1 MSKKVLKAERHLNF
15 PEGFRCRF
23 IISSSEREIT
33 HSHEYYEIFL
43 TQTSNIIHSAN
54 GQTVTLQKGE
64 LVFIRPDD
72 EHNYSSLKPYNF
84 INIAFSREIAEE
96 LFAYMGDALDLD
108 YLLNSPFPPS
118 AKLFRF
124 ERLDLEQKLYNLNN
138 LPYNDATKRRL
149 FCKKILAEIFT
160 DYFFDKQH
168 APDLT
173 LPKWLAETAVQM
185 NNPANFIEGIS
196 AMERI
201 SGKSYSY
208 LAKNTKLYFN
218 QTVTEYINDI
228 KLNTAAN
235 LLKHTNLSV
244 IDISAECGFASINY
258 FHKCFKKKFGVTPKK
273 LRQASFI
280 E

>member
-1 MSKKVLKAERHLNF
+1 M
-15 PEGFRCRF
+15 
-23 IISSSEREIT
+23 

-43 TQTSNIIHSAN
+43 TQTSNIIHTAN

-72 EHNYSSLKPYNF
+72 EHFYSSSKPYNF
-84 INIAFSREIAEE
+84 INMAFSGELAAE
-96 LFAYMGDALDLD
+96 LFTYLGDSLDMN
-108 YLLNSPFPPS
+108 YLLSSPFPPS
-118 AKLFRF
+118 VRLFRF

-138 LPYNDATKRRL
+138 LPYNDSTRRRL

-168 APDLT
+168 LANSV
-173 LPKWLAETAVQM
+173 LPKWLAETDVQM
-185 NNPANFIEGIS
+185 HSPANFIEGIS

-235 LLKHTNLSV
+235 LLKQTNLSV

-258 FHKCFKKKFGVTPKK
+258 FHKCFKKKFGTTPKQM
-273 LRQASFI
+273 RQAAFN
-280 E
+280 